1 MSLSVDERLRLDMIL
16 EGYKEK
22 REEAERNDEEDPLS
36 EWEQGFII
44 STEERYN
51 LYKDETRISP
61 KQWAVLNRIY
71 DKVVDL

>member
-16 EGYKEK
+16 EGYKEQ
-22 REEAERNDEEDPLS
+22 REKAEEMDEPDPLT

-61 KQWAVLNRIY
+61 KQWAVLDRIY
-71 DKVVDL
+71 DKVVGI